1 MPPLTVPVRVC
12 LAPLASV
19 TSTVTTLPSGALV
32 VPVMV
37 GVVSAVLSGAV
48 TVMVGA
54 VVSRVALSLPGAET
68 LPALSVRVA
77 VTVRV
82 PPSAG
87 LAKLVS

>member
-19 TSTVTTLPSGALV
+19 TSTVTVLPSGALV

-37 GVVSAVLSGAV
+37 GVVSWVLSGAE

-54 VVSRVALSLPGAET
+54 VVLT
-68 LPALSVRVA
+68 LPRSVAWPGFPAGSLTVA
-77 VTVRV
+77 VAV
-82 PPSAG
+82 
-87 LAKLVS
+87 

>member
-1 MPPLTVPVRVC
+1 M
-12 LAPLASV
+12 
-19 TSTVTTLPSGALV
+19 
-32 VPVMV
+32 
-37 GVVSAVLSGAV
+37 
-48 TVMVGA
+48 A